1 MVHPPAL
8 QPLVTTGFVPL
19 SSPTDSVGSKGRL
32 TEKRKSFIK
41 FLALCHRLLFASVII
56 RLSKTQMLAR
66 PTGILMSEQ
75 HLKPGDQAPNV
86 TLLTK
91 DGKSVQIANFWA
103 EGPTLLVFLRHFG

>member
-1 MVHPPAL
+1 
-8 QPLVTTGFVPL
+8 
-19 SSPTDSVGSKGRL
+19 
-32 TEKRKSFIK
+32 
-41 FLALCHRLLFASVII
+41 
-56 RLSKTQMLAR
+56 MLAR